1 MKTHKKRVLFVTASL
16 NLGGAERQ
24 LFLLCNELRD
34 CFEIKIVS
42 LDSQGPLLTRY
53 QNELR
58 GFETIEPSRLGVLGD
73 FLKLRKVIAL
83 HNPDVVVTWLY
94 KADILGGIAA
104 KLTSK
109 IPVIWSAR
117 NSELPR
123 FSSLKKLVLALLS
136 KTIPDYVVAN
146 GSPALSFHKTMGYP
160 AKKLITIPNF
170 ISPWTGYAK
179 SNSQLLKPGRPLTC
193 VRIGVASRQVS
204 GKGILETIASLSDPP
219 TNFPKLELEIIGQT
233 TSESI
238 EWRRQGLYGNL
249 EVKEVSSDEDLAR
262 WFSNLDLYLM
272 PSTSWESQPNS
283 LIEAIAI
290 GCPVLCSDK
299 FALDFSL
306 PPSNLFDPFEA
317 NSLIEALLKI
327 FDQSVS
333 EVYKSAS
340 QLKLYVQKSNSGIS
354 TKNAWISLIEMA
366 TAKENL

>member
-1 MKTHKKRVLFVTASL
+1 MSTRKKRVLFVTASL
-16 NLGGAERQ
+16 NLGGTERQ

-42 LDSQGPLLTRY
+42 LNSQGPLFTRY
-53 QNELR
+53 QNELG
-58 GFETIEPSRLGVLGD
+58 GFEIIESSRMGVLGA

-94 KADILGGIAA
+94 KADILGGIAT

-109 IPVIWSAR
+109 TPVIWSAR

-123 FSSLKKLVLALLS
+123 FSKLKKLLLALLS
-136 KTIPDYVVAN
+136 KTIPNYVVAN

-160 AKKLITIPNF
+160 ARKLITIPNL

-179 SNSQLLKPGRPLTC
+179 SNSQLLQQGRPLKC

-204 GKGILETIASLSDPP
+204 GKGILETIASLSNLPK
-219 TNFPKLELEIIGQT
+219 NFPELELEIIGQT

-249 EVKEVSSDEDLAR
+249 KVKEVASDENLAQ

-299 FALDFSL
+299 FALDFDL
-306 PPSNLFDPFEA
+306 PPNNLFDPLEA
-317 NSLIEALLKI
+317 NSLIVALLKI
-327 FDQSVS
+327 FDQSGS
-333 EVYKSAS
+333 EVCESAS
-340 QLKLYVQKSNSGIS
+340 QLKLYIQQSNNGIS

-366 TAKENL
+366 TTKEKV